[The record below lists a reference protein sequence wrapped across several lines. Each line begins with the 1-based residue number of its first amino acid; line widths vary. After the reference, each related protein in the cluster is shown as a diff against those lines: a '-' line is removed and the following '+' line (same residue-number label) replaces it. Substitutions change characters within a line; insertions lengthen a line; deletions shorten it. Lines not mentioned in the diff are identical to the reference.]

1 MTGGFDPS
9 ANLITKATLFG
20 FLFVLLAG
28 MGWWFLA
35 SRTDYA
41 NSVGWVLDQP
51 VPFSHEHHVSGLGL
65 DCRFCHTSVEVSATA
80 GMPATETCMTCHSQI
95 WTSAKPL
102 EPVRVS
108 FLQHQPIVWNR
119 VNALP
124 DYVYF
129 NHSIHI
135 AKGVGCESCHGEV
148 GKMALTQKA
157 QTFEMQFCVSCH
169 RDPGP
174 NLRPREAIFDTDW
187 HRTAATPSPAALMAQ
202 YHLGTRSLTDCSI
215 CHR

>member
-65 DCRFCHTSVEVSATA
+65 DCRF
-80 GMPATETCMTCHSQI
+80 
-95 WTSAKPL
+95 
-102 EPVRVS
+102 
-108 FLQHQPIVWNR
+108 
-119 VNALP
+119 
-124 DYVYF
+124 
-129 NHSIHI
+129 
-135 AKGVGCESCHGEV
+135 
-148 GKMALTQKA
+148 
-157 QTFEMQFCVSCH
+157 
-169 RDPGP
+169 
-174 NLRPREAIFDTDW
+174 
-187 HRTAATPSPAALMAQ
+187 
-202 YHLGTRSLTDCSI
+202 
-215 CHR
+215 